1 MLCLAVF
8 EVPAADVPNDV
19 ALADTKKRGPV
30 GPLPFI
36 WFQPVSV
43 DTLIPVPLAWIAC
56 QTILRRLDRPPVPNS
71 IKLNQLILLVL

>member
-1 MLCLAVF
+1 MC

-19 ALADTKKRGPV
+19 ALTDTKKRGPV

-36 WFQPVSV
+36 WFQPASV